1 MKNFNFLENTTA
13 IIVLYGENE
22 KILGRNLDNL
32 KNIKKIIIDNGG
44 DKKLKKKIIS
54 KYNVEKYILNEKNI
68 GYSAACNQGLR
79 LSDSKFSLV
88 INPDCI
94 ITEKNL
100 KILCEKID
108 QYKDALIVSPTS
120 YDSNNNLSFNGGP
133 LVENQK
139 ISKILDLKGD
149 TCVQRVLG
157 ACMLLRT
164 SDIKTKNLYFD
175 ENFFLYFSDDDL
187 CRRIF
192 SFKKSII
199 QIYDASCIHEHGKS
213 KVKNRFKRIYLREY
227 NFTYDQLYYLFKVKK
242 HNQLFNKLSKKIF
255 NYFLKF
261 IINCFLLRFEKC
273 VYYYSRILAYNKF
286 KKKFVN

>member
-44 DKKLKKKIIS
+44 DKQLKKKIIS

-79 LSDSKFSLV
+79 LSDSRFSLV

-120 YDSNNNLSFNGGP
+120 YDSNKNLSFNGVP
-133 LVENQK
+133 LIENQK
-139 ISKILDLKGD
+139 ISKLLDLK
-149 TCVQRVLG
+149 
-157 ACMLLRT
+157 
-164 SDIKTKNLYFD
+164 
-175 ENFFLYFSDDDL
+175 
-187 CRRIF
+187 
-192 SFKKSII
+192 
-199 QIYDASCIHEHGKS
+199 
-213 KVKNRFKRIYLREY
+213 
-227 NFTYDQLYYLFKVKK
+227 
-242 HNQLFNKLSKKIF
+242 
-255 NYFLKF
+255 
-261 IINCFLLRFEKC
+261 
-273 VYYYSRILAYNKF
+273 
-286 KKKFVN
+286 

>member
-79 LSDSKFSLV
+79 LSDSRFSLV

-100 KILCEKID
+100 KIVRPAGGLDPRLYNKI
-108 QYKDALIVSPTS
+108 I
-120 YDSNNNLSFNGGP
+120 G
-133 LVENQK
+133 
-139 ISKILDLKGD
+139 
-149 TCVQRVLG
+149 
-157 ACMLLRT
+157 
-164 SDIKTKNLYFD
+164 
-175 ENFFLYFSDDDL
+175 
-187 CRRIF
+187 
-192 SFKKSII
+192 KKS
-199 QIYDASCIHEHGKS
+199 K
-213 KVKNRFKRIYLREY
+213 KNY
-227 NFTYDQLYYLFKVKK
+227 
-242 HNQLFNKLSKKIF
+242 
-255 NYFLKF
+255 KF
-261 IINCFLLRFEKC
+261 ADPIK
-273 VYYYSRILAYNKF
+273 
-286 KKKFVN
+286 

>member
-1 MKNFNFLENTTA
+1 MKNFNFPKNTTA
-13 IIVLYGENE
+13 IIVLYEENE
-22 KILGRNLDNL
+22 KILVRNLDNL
-32 KNIKKIIIDNGG
+32 KNVKKIIIDNGG

-54 KYNVEKYILNEKNI
+54 KYNVDKYILNKRNI

-94 ITEKNL
+94 ITENNL
-100 KILCEKID
+100 KILCKKIEE
-108 QYKDALIVSPTS
+108 YKNALIVSPTS
-120 YDSNNNLSFNGGP
+120 YDSNTKLSFNGGP

-139 ISKILDLKGD
+139 ISKVLNLKGD

-157 ACMLLRT
+157 ACILLRT
-164 SDIKTKNLYFD
+164 SDIKTQNLYFD

-187 CRRIF
+187 CRRILGL
-192 SFKKSII
+192 KKSII
-199 QIYDASCIHEHGKS
+199 QIYDANCVHEHGIS
-213 KVKNRFKRIYLREY
+213 KVKNKFKRIYLREY

-242 HNQLFNKLSKKIF
+242 HDQLFNKLSKKII

-261 IINCFLLRFEKC
+261 IINFFLLRFEKC
-273 VYYYSRILAYNKF
+273 VYYYSKILAYNKF
-286 KKKFVN
+286 KRNFVN